1 MSHFRRDERYTSFFA
16 PSIYSEGVTS
26 TYGDTT
32 GVAFTA
38 WGGEGR
44 KLFLDAKK
52 QVKAAENQVAW
63 EGYQKANLG
72 LSQVLMDISTE
83 GVLTGSVSNL
93 SAFLQAAIAFSWASR
108 ALPPGVQSREALR
121 LAQEYLEKG
130 SCNLCLV
137 RTDPNLIADINK
149 AVGNTLLDLSTEAGQ
164 PVRQGALS
172 WLLSKYGITES
183 RVAGGSIATAVDPAQ
198 IAAEQELA
206 DQRSPLG
213 QGRDALGKTGEDLA
227 CTTEVLKGLFTGK
240 KPLSCKPGGSLDENW
255 GKYKWALRAGAALL
269 IVGFAGNALQPYV
282 QMFRKDR

>member
-1 MSHFRRDERYTSFFA
+1 MSHFQRDERYTSFFA

-32 GVAFTA
+32 GVAFTG

-52 QVKAAENQVAW
+52 QVKAAENSVAW
-63 EGYQKANLG
+63 VGYQKANID
-72 LSQVLMDISTE
+72 SHLMDMSTE

-137 RTDPNLIADINK
+137 RTDTNLIADINS
-149 AVGNTLLDLSTEAGQ
+149 AVGNTLLDLSNEAGQ

-172 WLLSKYGITES
+172 WLLSKYGVQAA
-183 RVAGGSIATAVDPAQ
+183 RAAGGSISTFVDPEQ
-198 IAAEQELA
+198 IAEEQELA
-206 DQRSPLG
+206 RQRSLLG
-213 QGRDALGKTGEDLA
+213 QGVDAAGKSAGDVA
-227 CTTEVLKGLFTGK
+227 CGAEVLRGLFTGK
-240 KPLSCKPGGSLDENW
+240 KPLSCDPQGNLYKNW
-255 GKYKWALRAGAALL
+255 MMYKWAFRIGGGLL
-269 IVGFAGNALQPYV
+269 LVGLVGNTLKPYV
-282 QMFRKDR
+282 EILRKDR

>member
-1 MSHFRRDERYTSFFA
+1 
-16 PSIYSEGVTS
+16 
-26 TYGDTT
+26 
-32 GVAFTA
+32 VAFTG

-52 QVKAAENQVAW
+52 QVKAAENQVPW
-63 EGYQKANLG
+63 VSYQKANID
-72 LSQVLMDISTE
+72 SHLMDMSTE

-149 AVGNTLLDLSTEAGQ
+149 AVGNTLLDLSNEAGQ

-172 WLLSKYGITES
+172 WLLSKYGVQAA
-183 RVAGGSIATAVDPAQ
+183 RAAGGSISTFVDPEQ
-198 IAAEQELA
+198 IAEEQELA
-206 DQRSPLG
+206 RQRSLLG
-213 QGRDALGKTGEDLA
+213 QGGDAAGKTGEDLA

-240 KPLSCKPGGSLDENW
+240 KPLSCEPGGSLDENW
-255 GKYKWALRAGAALL
+255 GMYKWALRAGAALL

-282 QMFRKDR
+282 QMFRKDQ